1 MRMCWSRPW
10 TENVF
15 IIKEKPKDRERRGD
29 GVGVMKDKKL
39 KLEPDGCRDPSHTR
53 WSMIHTI

>member
-1 MRMCWSRPW
+1 M
-10 TENVF
+10 F

-39 KLEPDGCRDPSHTR
+39 KAK
-53 WSMIHTI
+53 